1 MSAEN
6 QVEKGKSDA
15 DTNNIIIEI
24 QKRIGE
30 KVKNALSECF
40 ENKSDE
46 GKQNAIEEV
55 CNYVDWWMKCKIK
68 SNFSFRQWKF
78 MKNSWRRK

>member
-1 MSAEN
+1 MIPLPVFITTFSEVMSSEN

-24 QKRIGE
+24 QKRIGD
-30 KVKNALSECF
+30 KVQNDLSECF

-55 CNYVDWWMKCKIK
+55 CNYVD
-68 SNFSFRQWKF
+68 
-78 MKNSWRRK
+78 

>member
-1 MSAEN
+1 MTPLPVFITTFSEVMSAEN

-15 DTNNIIIEI
+15 DTNNIITDI
-24 QKRIGE
+24 QTRIGDIVE
-30 KVKNALSECF
+30 NALSECF

-55 CNYVDWWMKCKIK
+55 CNYVD
-68 SNFSFRQWKF
+68 
-78 MKNSWRRK
+78 

>member
-1 MSAEN
+1 MTPLPVFITTFSEVMNAEN
-6 QVEKGKSDA
+6 QVEEGKSDA

-30 KVKNALSECF
+30 KVEIALLKCF

-55 CNYVDWWMKCKIK
+55 CNYVD
-68 SNFSFRQWKF
+68 
-78 MKNSWRRK
+78 